1 MASSSSDQLPWS
13 SWHARLHQQ
22 LLANPDLLPTGA
34 SLLLAVSGGQD
45 SMAMLGLLIDLK
57 RKHDWYLEVWHGD
70 HSWHKQSTTIAAQL
84 KHWCEANNLS
94 FWCDQAKPEQTNS
107 EAKARHWR
115 YQRLT
120 LHAERLSS
128 SNPSHPYRYV
138 LTAHTSTDRTETL
151 LLNLAR
157 GTDLAGLS
165 SLRHT
170 RSINQDIPQPRVQ
183 LVRPL
188 LGFSRDDTAQICSER
203 SLPIWLDPS
212 NSCAEFSRNRIRQ
225 EVIPV
230 LESLHPGCS
239 LRMADLA
246 ERLSHHHADQQA
258 LAILAL
264 NSLSTQNGLC
274 RQNLAQLPITA
285 RATLLACWLKQSGA
299 PSLTAVQLEEISI
312 CLGAGKPPGCRNLP
326 KGWTIQ
332 WQQKSVQLE
341 HHD

>member
-1 MASSSSDQLPWS
+1 MASSSSAQLPWS
-13 SWHARLHQQ
+13 PWHARLHKK

-70 HSWHKQSTTIAAQL
+70 HSWHAQSATIAAEL
-84 KHWCEANNLS
+84 KHWCEARNLS
-94 FWCDQAKPEQTNS
+94 FWSDQAKPEQTNS

-115 YQRLT
+115 YEQLT

-128 SNPSHPYRYV
+128 SNPSHPYQHV
-138 LTAHTSTDRTETL
+138 LTAHTSSDRTETL

-165 SLRHT
+165 SLRHN
-170 RSINQDIPQPRVQ
+170 RSINHYIPHQRVQ

-188 LGFSRDDTAQICSER
+188 LGFSREDTAQICSELD
-203 SLPIWLDPS
+203 LPIWLDPA
-212 NSCAEFSRNRIRQ
+212 NTNADFSRNRIRQ

-239 LRMADLA
+239 LRMAALA
-246 ERLSHHHADQQA
+246 ERLSHHHANQQA

-264 NSLSTQNGLC
+264 NSLSTQNGLS
-274 RQNLAQLPITA
+274 RQDLIKLPITA
-285 RATLLACWLKQSGA
+285 RSTLLACWLKQSGA
-299 PSLTAVQLEEISI
+299 PSLPAVQLEEISQ
-312 CLGAGKPPGCRNLP
+312 CLGPGKPPGSRNLP

-332 WQQKSVQLE
+332 WQKKSVQLE

>member
-1 MASSSSDQLPWS
+1 MASSSSAQLPWS
-13 SWHARLHQQ
+13 PWHARLHQQ

-45 SMAMLGLLIDLK
+45 SMAMLGLMVDLQ
-57 RKHDWYLEVWHGD
+57 RKHDWCLEVWHGD
-70 HSWHKQSTTIAAQL
+70 HSWHAQSATIAAEL
-84 KHWCEANNLS
+84 RHWCEARNLS
-94 FWCDQAKPEQTNS
+94 FWSDQAKPEQTNS

-115 YQRLT
+115 YEQLM
-120 LHAERLSS
+120 LHADRLSS
-128 SNPSHPYRYV
+128 SNPSHPYQHV
-138 LTAHTSTDRTETL
+138 LTAHTSTDRAETL

-165 SLRHT
+165 SLRQT

-274 RQNLAQLPITA
+274 RQDLAQLPITA

-299 PSLTAVQLEEISI
+299 PTLPAVQLEEISQ
-312 CLGAGKPPGCRNLP
+312 CLGPGKPPGCRNLP

>member
-1 MASSSSDQLPWS
+1 MASSSSAQLPWS
-13 SWHARLHQQ
+13 PWHARLHQQ

-45 SMAMLGLLIDLK
+45 SMAMLHLIVDLQ
-57 RKHDWYLEVWHGD
+57 RKHDWCLEVWHGD

-94 FWCDQAKPEQTNS
+94 FWCDRAKPEQTNS

-115 YQRLT
+115 YQQLM
-120 LHAERLSS
+120 LHADRLSS
-128 SNPSHPYRYV
+128 SNPSHPCQQV
-138 LTAHTSTDRTETL
+138 LTAHTSTDRAETL

-165 SLRHT
+165 SLRPK
-170 RSINQDIPQPRVQ
+170 RSIGQDIAQQRVQ

-188 LGFSRDDTAQICSER
+188 LGFSREDTAQICSE
-203 SLPIWLDPS
+203 LALHIWLDPA
-212 NSCAEFSRNRIRQ
+212 NTNAEFSRNRIRQ
-225 EVIPV
+225 EVLPV

-239 LRMADLA
+239 LRMAALA
-246 ERLSHHHADQQA
+246 ERLSHHHANQQA

-274 RQNLAQLPITA
+274 RQDLAQLPITA
-285 RATLLACWLKQSGA
+285 RATLVACWLKQSGA
-299 PSLTAVQLEEISI
+299 PSLPAVQLEEISHSI
-312 CLGAGKPPGCRNLP
+312 GPGKPPGSLQLA
-326 KGWTIQ
+326 KGWTVQ
-332 WQQKSVQLE
+332 WQKKSVQLE

>member
-1 MASSSSDQLPWS
+1 MASSSSAQLPWS
-13 SWHARLHQQ
+13 PWHARLHQQ

-45 SMAMLGLLIDLK
+45 SMAMLGLMVDLQ
-57 RKHDWYLEVWHGD
+57 RKHDWCLEVWHGD
-70 HSWHKQSTTIAAQL
+70 HSWHAQSATIAAEL
-84 KHWCEANNLS
+84 RHWCEARNLH

-115 YQRLT
+115 YEQLM
-120 LHAERLSS
+120 LHADRLSS
-128 SNPSHPYRYV
+128 SNPSHPYQHV
-138 LTAHTSTDRTETL
+138 LTAHTSTDRAETL

-165 SLRHT
+165 SLRPK
-170 RSINQDIPQPRVQ
+170 RSISQDIAQQRVQ

-188 LGFSRDDTAQICSER
+188 LGFSREDTAQICSER

-212 NSCAEFSRNRIRQ
+212 NSCAELSRNRIRQ
-225 EVIPV
+225 EVLPV

-239 LRMADLA
+239 LRMAALA
-246 ERLSHHHADQQA
+246 ERLSHHHANQQA

-264 NSLSTQNGLC
+264 NSLSTQNGLS
-274 RQNLAQLPITA
+274 RQDLIQLPITA
-285 RATLLACWLKQSGA
+285 RSTLLACWLKQSGA